1 VSGTTSGGRPQL
13 SDTITTGTAE
23 PPAMAA
29 PDPNGSNGR
38 WGALDPLATPA
49 LAAARALASI
59 RGGTKDA
66 ALRAAADAL
75 EVRQAEI
82 VAANREDL
90 ETAREAGTATG
101 LVDRLL
107 LDGGR
112 IHAMADGLRDI
123 AALKDPIGTVI
134 DGWTLPNGLRLEKVR
149 VPLGVIGVIYEGR
162 PNVTVDAAGLALKS
176 GNACLLRGSRIAER
190 SNRTLV
196 AVLQEAIAA
205 AGLPGDA
212 VQCVPPT
219 RQSATDLMR
228 ARGLVDLLIP
238 RGGADLIQTTVRE
251 SLVPVIET
259 GIGNCHV
266 YVDAAA
272 DLDKAEEI
280 LVNAKVQRP
289 AVCNAAE
296 SFLVHRAVADAFV
309 PRALQALESRGVVI
323 YGDAGIRSY
332 DDDGSVQPVTDE
344 EYRAE
349 FYDLRIS
356 AKVVDSLDEALEHI
370 AEYGTKHTEAIV
382 TEDDEAARRFVEQVD
397 AAAVMVNASTRFTDG
412 AEFGMGAEVGI
423 STQKLHARGP
433 MGLPELTTYKFVVY
447 GTGQVRT

>member
-1 VSGTTSGGRPQL
+1 MDRLFLDAARVH
-13 SDTITTGTAE
+13 
-23 PPAMAA
+23 AMAA
-29 PDPNGSNGR
+29 
-38 WGALDPLATPA
+38 
-49 LAAARALASI
+49 
-59 RGGTKDA
+59 
-66 ALRAAADAL
+66 
-75 EVRQAEI
+75 
-82 VAANREDL
+82 
-90 ETAREAGTATG
+90 
-101 LVDRLL
+101 
-107 LDGGR
+107 
-112 IHAMADGLRDI
+112 GLRDI
-123 AALKDPIGTVI
+123 AGLKDPVGTII

-149 VPLGVIGVIYEGR
+149 VPLGVVGVIYEGR

-176 GNACLLRGSRIAER
+176 GNAALLRGSRIAEA
-190 SNRTLV
+190 SNAALV
-196 AVLQEAIAA
+196 GILQDAIQAKGLPREAI
-205 AGLPGDA
+205 
-212 VQCVPPT
+212 QFVPPT
-219 RQSATDLMR
+219 RESAAEMMR
-228 ARGLVDLLIP
+228 ARGLIDLLIP

-266 YVDAAA
+266 YVDAKA
-272 DLDKAEEI
+272 DLDKALDI

-309 PRALQALESRGVVI
+309 PRAVEALESRGVLI
-323 YGDAGIRSY
+323 FGDQGIRSY
-332 DDDGSVQPVTDE
+332 DADGSVQPVTED

-356 AKVVDSLDEALEHI
+356 ARVVDSLDQALDHI

-382 TEDDEAARRFVEQVD
+382 TEDYEAARRFVEQVD

-447 GTGQVRT
+447 GTGQIRS